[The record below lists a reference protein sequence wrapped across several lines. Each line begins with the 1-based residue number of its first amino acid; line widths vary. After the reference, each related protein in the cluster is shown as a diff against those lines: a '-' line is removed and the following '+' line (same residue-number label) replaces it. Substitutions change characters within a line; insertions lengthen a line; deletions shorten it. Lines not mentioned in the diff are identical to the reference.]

1 MKHLAFPAAL
11 ALVPFSLSPSAISV
25 LSLSRGSGQALS
37 KGRLN
42 RTQAPKKPALR
53 RGALSALLAMAL
65 SGCMNLAPS
74 YSTPP
79 VPVPATVGADAP
91 ATPAQ
96 PTALALE
103 QAQAIG
109 WVQTSALQQVLALAL
124 AHNRDLKIALANI
137 DKARAQY
144 GMQRADALP
153 T

>member
-1 MKHLAFPAAL
+1 
-11 ALVPFSLSPSAISV
+11 
-25 LSLSRGSGQALS
+25 
-37 KGRLN
+37 
-42 RTQAPKKPALR
+42 
-53 RGALSALLAMAL
+53 MAL

-79 VPVPATVGADAP
+79 SPVPATVGADAP
-91 ATPAQ
+91 AAPAQ

-109 WVQTSALQQVLALAL
+109 WVQTPALQQVLALAL

-153 T
+153 TVAASGQASRNRTADDLGSAGRAQTSS